1 MKWMLLPATA
11 LVVLAGCSPAAD
23 RDNAAAG
30 ASGSETGMAATD
42 TGTTGSVGAT
52 TPVAT
57 ADVPG
62 VLGELATANH
72 NEIQQAQ
79 VAAKKAST
87 PTVKEYA
94 AKLVKDHKANQ
105 KELKQLASTL
115 GTTLPDSGA
124 TTESQSA
131 SMGELEGKSGKD
143 FDQAFIDAQIKAH
156 EQNIDKIRNQ
166 LLPASDRP
174 ELREYLEKT
183 AASMEGHLASAKQLK
198 QDLSSGS

>member
-1 MKWMLLPATA
+1 MKWMLLTATT

-30 ASGSETGMAATD
+30 TSGTETGMAATD
-42 TGTTGSVGAT
+42 TGMTGSVGAT

-62 VLGELATANH
+62 VLGQLATANH

-79 VAAKKAST
+79 AAAKKAST

-94 AKLVKDHKANQ
+94 AQLVKDHKASQ

-131 SMGELEGKSGKD
+131 SMGELEGKSGKA

-174 ELREYLEKT
+174 ELRDYLEKT